1 MQRRAVKEGNVT
13 PSAAD
18 IQCREAGVVGQ
29 LDSWAHDEWWLA
41 HDTDASG
48 VRGWF
53 AGMSV
58 ALLVCGVIAAAVW
71 LLIS

>member
-1 MQRRAVKEGNVT
+1 MVDSN
-13 PSAAD
+13 
-18 IQCREAGVVGQ
+18 
-29 LDSWAHDEWWLA
+29 SWAHDEWWLA
-41 HDTDASG
+41 HGTDASG

-58 ALLVCGVIAAAVW
+58 ALLVCGVAAAAVW